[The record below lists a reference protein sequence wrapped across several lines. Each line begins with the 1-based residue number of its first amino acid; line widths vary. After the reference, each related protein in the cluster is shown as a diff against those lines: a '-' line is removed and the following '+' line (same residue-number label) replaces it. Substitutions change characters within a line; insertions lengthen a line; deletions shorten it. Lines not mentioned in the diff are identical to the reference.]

1 MVENFWKNIGIDF
14 IFDLTRKFP
23 LRGCLLGPSGWLE
36 GIFFHGGQTDA
47 DGASGAI
54 NGMKRWSVTPD
65 RHTEGRTDV
74 IVKVE
79 IVV

>member
-1 MVENFWKNIGIDF
+1 MILEGILHSKRQKSHLYLFGED
-14 IFDLTRKFP
+14 IKFQKKIY
-23 LRGCLLGPSGWLE
+23 CAE
-36 GIFFHGGQTDA
+36 GIFFNGGQTDA

-65 RHTEGRTDV
+65 RHTHGRTD
-74 IVKVE
+74 VKVE